1 MLKREIIEIKNM
13 DNFNKKN
20 ISVIGLGSMGFALAE
35 TLLKADFNISV
46 WNRTSSKAQKLENKG
61 ANICSTPNEAFK
73 NSQFIVA
80 SLSNYEAWNNIIDSN
95 QIDMDL
101 SGKTII
107 QLTTGSIEEVT
118 ALNDWVKKYNGDLL
132 EGIISCFPSQIG
144 TEESLI
150 LLAGS
155 DSSINNCKDIISI
168 LSPQYKNLGSNLI
181 APTVLSRA
189 FLSGALGGLIGMMN
203 GAVLCQKADISL
215 DDFKEIYMDRS
226 SIIEQESKRI
236 IDAIATEDTENTEAS
251 VSAWGHGQEALLAIS
266 KTLDSNIDFQLALNK
281 LFKKTIEAGLKD
293 HDLSAMHKIF
303 NK

>member
-1 MLKREIIEIKNM
+1 MNNSNR
-13 DNFNKKN
+13 KN
-20 ISVIGLGSMGFALAE
+20 ISVIGLGAMGFALAE

-80 SLSNYEAWNNIIDSN
+80 SLSNYEAWNNIIYSN
-95 QIDMDL
+95 QIDIDL

-155 DSSINNCKDIISI
+155 DNSINNCKDIISI

>member
-1 MLKREIIEIKNM
+1 MNNSNR
-13 DNFNKKN
+13 KN

-95 QIDMDL
+95 QIDVDL

-155 DSSINNCKDIISI
+155 NNSINNCKDIISI

-266 KTLDSNIDFQLALNK
+266 KTLDLNIDFQLALNK

-303 NK
+303 SK

>member
-1 MLKREIIEIKNM
+1 M
-13 DNFNKKN
+13 DNVNKKN

-107 QLTTGSIEEVT
+107 QLTTGSIEEVR

-144 TEESLI
+144 TEQSLI

-155 DSSINNCKDIISI
+155 DNSINNCKDIISI

-203 GAVLCQKADISL
+203 GAVLCKKADISL

-266 KTLDSNIDFQLALNK
+266 KTLDSNLDFQLALNK

>member
-1 MLKREIIEIKNM
+1 MNNSNR
-13 DNFNKKN
+13 KN

-95 QIDMDL
+95 QIDIDL

-155 DSSINNCKDIISI
+155 DNSINNCKDIISI

-266 KTLDSNIDFQLALNK
+266 KTLDSNIEFQLALNK

>member
-1 MLKREIIEIKNM
+1 M
-13 DNFNKKN
+13 DNVNKKN

-73 NSQFIVA
+73 NSQYIVA

-155 DSSINNCKDIISI
+155 DNSINNCKDIISI
-168 LSPQYKNLGSNLI
+168 LSPEYKNLGSNLI

-236 IDAIATEDTENTEAS
+236 IDAISTEDTENTEAS

>member
-1 MLKREIIEIKNM
+1 M
-13 DNFNKKN
+13 DHFNKKN

-35 TLLKADFNISV
+35 TLLKADFNVSV
-46 WNRTSSKAQKLENKG
+46 WNRTLSKAQKLKNKG

-107 QLTTGSIEEVT
+107 QLTTGSIDEVT

-155 DSSINNCKDIISI
+155 DNSINNCKDIISI

-236 IDAIATEDTENTEAS
+236 INAIATEDTKNTEAS

-266 KTLDSNIDFQLALNK
+266 KTLDLNLDFQLALNK
-281 LFKKTIEAGLKD
+281 LFKKTVEAGLQD
-293 HDLSAMHKIF
+293 HDLSAMYKIF
-303 NK
+303 K

>member
-1 MLKREIIEIKNM
+1 M
-13 DNFNKKN
+13 DNVNKKN

-73 NSQFIVA
+73 NSQYIVA

-155 DSSINNCKDIISI
+155 DNSINNCKDIISI
-168 LSPQYKNLGSNLI
+168 LSPEYKNLGSNLI

-266 KTLDSNIDFQLALNK
+266 KTLDSNLDFQLALNC
-281 LFKKTIEAGLKD
+281 LFKQAKKAGLED
-293 HDLSAMHKIF
+293 HDLSAMYKIF

>member
-1 MLKREIIEIKNM
+1 M
-13 DNFNKKN
+13 DNVNKKN

-73 NSQFIVA
+73 NSQYIVA

-107 QLTTGSIEEVT
+107 QLTTGSIDEVT

-144 TEESLI
+144 TQESLI

-155 DSSINNCKDIISI
+155 DNSINNCKDIISI
-168 LSPQYKNLGSNLI
+168 LSPEYKNLGSNLI

>member
-1 MLKREIIEIKNM
+1 M
-13 DNFNKKN
+13 DNVNKKN

-73 NSQFIVA
+73 NSQYIVA

-107 QLTTGSIEEVT
+107 QLTTGSIEEVG
-118 ALNDWVKKYNGDLL
+118 ALNDWVKKHNGDLL

-144 TEESLI
+144 TQESLI

-155 DSSINNCKDIISI
+155 DNSINNCKDIISI
-168 LSPQYKNLGSNLI
+168 LSPEYKNLGSNLI

-266 KTLDSNIDFQLALNK
+266 KTLDLNIDFQLALNK

>member
-1 MLKREIIEIKNM
+1 M

-73 NSQFIVA
+73 NSQYIVA

-155 DSSINNCKDIISI
+155 DNSINNCKDIISI

>member
-1 MLKREIIEIKNM
+1 MNNSNR
-13 DNFNKKN
+13 KN

-61 ANICSTPNEAFK
+61 VNICSTPNEAFK

-95 QIDMDL
+95 QIDIDL

-155 DSSINNCKDIISI
+155 DNSINNCKDIISI

-236 IDAIATEDTENTEAS
+236 INAIATEDTENTEAS

-266 KTLDSNIDFQLALNK
+266 KTLDSNLDFQLALNK

-293 HDLSAMHKIF
+293 HDLSAMYKIF
-303 NK
+303 K

>member
-1 MLKREIIEIKNM
+1 MN
-13 DNFNKKN
+13 NSNKKN

-46 WNRTSSKAQKLENKG
+46 WNRTSSKAQKFENKG

-73 NSQFIVA
+73 NSQYIVA
-80 SLSNYEAWNNIIDSN
+80 SLSNYEAWDNIIDSN

-107 QLTTGSIEEVT
+107 QLTTGSIEEVG

-132 EGIISCFPSQIG
+132 EGVISCFPSQIG

-236 IDAIATEDTENTEAS
+236 INAILTEDTKNTEAS

-266 KTLDSNIDFQLALNK
+266 KTLDSNLDFQLALNS
-281 LFKKTIEAGLKD
+281 LFKQAKKAGLED
-293 HDLSAMHKIF
+293 HDLSAMYKIF

>member
-1 MLKREIIEIKNM
+1 M
-13 DNFNKKN
+13 DNVNKKN

-107 QLTTGSIEEVT
+107 QLTTGSIEEVR

-132 EGIISCFPSQIG
+132 EGVISCFPSQIG
-144 TEESLI
+144 TKESLI

-155 DSSINNCKDIISI
+155 DNSINNCKDIISI
-168 LSPQYKNLGSNLI
+168 LSPEYKNLGSNLI

-189 FLSGALGGLIGMMN
+189 FLSGALGGLIGMIN

>member
-1 MLKREIIEIKNM
+1 M

-155 DSSINNCKDIISI
+155 NNSINNCKDIISI
-168 LSPQYKNLGSNLI
+168 LSPEYKNLGSNLI

-293 HDLSAMHKIF
+293 HDLSAMHKIS

>member
-1 MLKREIIEIKNM
+1 M
-13 DNFNKKN
+13 DNVNKKN

-73 NSQFIVA
+73 NSQYIVA

-107 QLTTGSIEEVT
+107 QLTTGSIEEVG

-155 DSSINNCKDIISI
+155 DNSINNCKDIISI
-168 LSPQYKNLGSNLI
+168 LSPEYKNLGSNLI

>member
-1 MLKREIIEIKNM
+1 MNNSNR
-13 DNFNKKN
+13 KN

-35 TLLKADFNISV
+35 TLLKADFNISL
-46 WNRTSSKAQKLENKG
+46 WNRTLSKAQKLENKG

-73 NSQFIVA
+73 NSQYIVA
-80 SLSNYEAWNNIIDSN
+80 CLSNYEAWNNIIDSN

-107 QLTTGSIEEVT
+107 QLTSGSIEEVI

-132 EGIISCFPSQIG
+132 EGIISCFPTQIG
-144 TEESLI
+144 TKESLI
-150 LLAGS
+150 LLSG
-155 DSSINNCKDIISI
+155 DNNSINNCKDIISI

-189 FLSGALGGLIGMMN
+189 FISGALGGLIGMMN

-266 KTLDSNIDFQLALNK
+266 KTLDSNLDFQLALNS
-281 LFKKTIEAGLKD
+281 LFKQAKKAGLED
-293 HDLSAMHKIF
+293 HDLSAMYKIF

>member
-1 MLKREIIEIKNM
+1 MNNSNR
-13 DNFNKKN
+13 KN

-46 WNRTSSKAQKLENKG
+46 WNRTLSKAQKLENKG

-73 NSQFIVA
+73 NSQYIVA

-95 QIDMDL
+95 QIDVDL
-101 SGKTII
+101 SEKTII
-107 QLTTGSIEEVT
+107 QLTTGSIEEVV
-118 ALNDWVKKYNGDLL
+118 ALDDWVKKYNGDLL

-144 TEESLI
+144 TKESLI

-155 DSSINNCKDIISI
+155 DNSINNCKDIISI

-189 FLSGALGGLIGMMN
+189 FLSGALGGLIGMIN

-215 DDFKEIYMDRS
+215 DDFKEVYMDRS

-236 IDAIATEDTENTEAS
+236 IDAIATEDTKNTEAS

-266 KTLDSNIDFQLALNK
+266 KTLNSNLDFQLALNK
-281 LFKKTIEAGLKD
+281 LFKNTIEAGLKD

>member
-1 MLKREIIEIKNM
+1 M
-13 DNFNKKN
+13 DNVNKKN

>member
-1 MLKREIIEIKNM
+1 M
-13 DNFNKKN
+13 DNFNKKD

-107 QLTTGSIEEVT
+107 QLTTGSIEEVG

-155 DSSINNCKDIISI
+155 DNSINNCKDIISI

-236 IDAIATEDTENTEAS
+236 IDAIETEDTENTEAS

-266 KTLDSNIDFQLALNK
+266 KTLDSNLDFQLVLNS
-281 LFKKTIEAGLKD
+281 LFKQAKKAGLED
-293 HDLSAMHKIF
+293 HDLSAMYKIF

>member
-1 MLKREIIEIKNM
+1 M

-35 TLLKADFNISV
+35 TLLKTDFNISV

-155 DSSINNCKDIISI
+155 DNSINNCKNIISI

-215 DDFKEIYMDRS
+215 DDFKEIYIDRS
-226 SIIEQESKRI
+226 SIIKQESKRI
-236 IDAIATEDTENTEAS
+236 IDAIATENTENTEAS

-266 KTLDSNIDFQLALNK
+266 KTLDSNIDFQLSLNK
-281 LFKKTIEAGLKD
+281 LFKMTIEACLKD

-303 NK
+303 SK

>member
-1 MLKREIIEIKNM
+1 
-13 DNFNKKN
+13 
-20 ISVIGLGSMGFALAE
+20 MGFALAE

-46 WNRTSSKAQKLENKG
+46 WNRTSSKAQKFENKG

-73 NSQFIVA
+73 NSQYIVA
-80 SLSNYEAWNNIIDSN
+80 SLSNYEAWDNIIDSN

-107 QLTTGSIEEVT
+107 QLTTGSIEEVG

-132 EGIISCFPSQIG
+132 EGVISCFPNQIG

-236 IDAIATEDTENTEAS
+236 INAILTEDTKNTEAS

-266 KTLDSNIDFQLALNK
+266 KTLDSNLDFQLALNS
-281 LFKKTIEAGLKD
+281 LFKQAKKAGLED
-293 HDLSAMHKIF
+293 HDLSAMYKIF

>member
-1 MLKREIIEIKNM
+1 
-13 DNFNKKN
+13 
-20 ISVIGLGSMGFALAE
+20 MGFALAE
-35 TLLKADFNISV
+35 TLIKSDFNVSV
-46 WNRTSSKAQKLENKG
+46 WNRTLSKAQKLKNKG
-61 ANICSTPNEAFK
+61 ANICSTPNEAFQ

-95 QIDMDL
+95 QIDIDL

-118 ALNDWVKKYNGDLL
+118 TLNDWVKKYNGELL

-155 DSSINNCKDIISI
+155 NNSVNNCKDIISV
-168 LSPQYKNLGSNLI
+168 LSPKYKNLGSNLI

-189 FLSGALGGLIGMMN
+189 FLSGALGGLIGIMN

-215 DDFKEIYMDRS
+215 DDFKEICMDRN
-226 SIIEQESKRI
+226 SIIEQESRRI
-236 IDAIATEDTENTEAS
+236 IDAISTEDTKNTEAS

-266 KTLDSNIDFQLALNK
+266 KTLDSNLDFQLALNK

-293 HDLSAMHKIF
+293 HDLSAMYKIF
-303 NK
+303 K

>member
-1 MLKREIIEIKNM
+1 M
-13 DNFNKKN
+13 DNVNKKN

-35 TLLKADFNISV
+35 TLLKTDFNISV

-95 QIDMDL
+95 QIDIDL

-155 DSSINNCKDIISI
+155 DNSINNCKDIISI

-203 GAVLCQKADISL
+203 GVVLCQKADISL

>member
-1 MLKREIIEIKNM
+1 M

-101 SGKTII
+101 TGKTII

-155 DSSINNCKDIISI
+155 DSSINNCKDILSI
-168 LSPQYKNLGSNLI
+168 LSPKYKNLGSNLI

>member
-1 MLKREIIEIKNM
+1 MN
-13 DNFNKKN
+13 NSNKKN

-46 WNRTSSKAQKLENKG
+46 WNRTSSKAQKFENKG

-73 NSQFIVA
+73 NSQYIVA
-80 SLSNYEAWNNIIDSN
+80 SLSNYEAWDNIIDSN

-107 QLTTGSIEEVT
+107 QLTTGSIEEVG

-132 EGIISCFPSQIG
+132 EGVISCFPSQIG

-236 IDAIATEDTENTEAS
+236 INAISTEDTKNTEAS

-266 KTLDSNIDFQLALNK
+266 KTLDSNLDFQLALNS
-281 LFKKTIEAGLKD
+281 LFKQAKKAGLED
-293 HDLSAMHKIF
+293 HDLSAMYKIF

>member
-1 MLKREIIEIKNM
+1 MNNSNR
-13 DNFNKKN
+13 KN

-107 QLTTGSIEEVT
+107 QLTTGSIEEVI

-155 DSSINNCKDIISI
+155 DNSINNCKDIISI
-168 LSPQYKNLGSNLI
+168 LSPEYKNLGSNLI

>member
-1 MLKREIIEIKNM
+1 MNNSNR
-13 DNFNKKN
+13 KN

-35 TLLKADFNISV
+35 TLLKTDFNVSV
-46 WNRTSSKAQKLENKG
+46 WNRTLSKAQKLENEG

-73 NSQFIVA
+73 NSQYIVA

-95 QIDMDL
+95 QIDIDL

-144 TEESLI
+144 TKESLI
-150 LLAGS
+150 LLSG
-155 DSSINNCKDIISI
+155 DDNSINNCKDIISI

-236 IDAIATEDTENTEAS
+236 IDAIATENTENTEAS

>member
-1 MLKREIIEIKNM
+1 MNNSNI
-13 DNFNKKN
+13 KN
-20 ISVIGLGSMGFALAE
+20 ISIIGLGSMGFALAE
-35 TLLKADFNISV
+35 ALLKADFNISV

-107 QLTTGSIEEVT
+107 QLTTCSIEEVT

-155 DSSINNCKDIISI
+155 DNSINNCKDIISI
-168 LSPQYKNLGSNLI
+168 LSPQYKSLGSNLI

-236 IDAIATEDTENTEAS
+236 IDAIATQDTENTEAS

>member
-1 MLKREIIEIKNM
+1 MNNSNI
-13 DNFNKKN
+13 KN

-73 NSQFIVA
+73 NSQYIVA

-107 QLTTGSIEEVT
+107 QLTTGSIEEVG

-132 EGIISCFPSQIG
+132 EGVISCFPSQIG

-155 DSSINNCKDIISI
+155 DNSINNCKDIISI

>member
-1 MLKREIIEIKNM
+1 MNNSNI
-13 DNFNKKN
+13 KN
-20 ISVIGLGSMGFALAE
+20 ISVIGLGSMGFALAS
-35 TLLKADFNISV
+35 TLLEADFNVSV
-46 WNRTSSKAQKLENKG
+46 WNRTSSKAQKLESRG
-61 ANICSTPNEAFK
+61 ANICLTPNEAFR

-80 SLSNYEAWNNIIDSN
+80 SLSNYDAWNNIMDSN

-107 QLTTGSIEEVT
+107 QLTTGSIEEVM
-118 ALNDWVKKYNGDLL
+118 ALNDWVEKYNGHLL
-132 EGIISCFPSQIG
+132 EGVISCFPSQIG

-150 LLAGS
+150 LVAGS
-155 DSSINNCKDIISI
+155 DNSIDECKDIIGM
-168 LSPQYKNLGSNLI
+168 LSPKYKNLGNNLI

-236 IDAIATEDTENTEAS
+236 IDAIATDGTKNTEAS
-251 VSAWGHGQEALLAIS
+251 VGAWGHGQEALLSIS
-266 KTLDSNIDFQLALNK
+266 KTLDSNLDFQLALNS
-281 LFKKTIEAGLKD
+281 LFTEAKKAGLED
-293 HDLSAMHKIF
+293 HDLSAMYKIF
-303 NK
+303 NKK

>member
-46 WNRTSSKAQKLENKG
+46 WNRTSSKAQKFENKG
-61 ANICSTPNEAFK
+61 VNICSTPNEAFK
-73 NSQFIVA
+73 NSQYIVA
-80 SLSNYEAWNNIIDSN
+80 SLSNYEAWDNIIDSN

-107 QLTTGSIEEVT
+107 QLTTGSIEEVG

-132 EGIISCFPSQIG
+132 EGVISCFPSQIG

-155 DSSINNCKDIISI
+155 DSSVNNCKDIISI

-215 DDFKEIYMDRS
+215 DDLV
-226 SIIEQESKRI
+226 SI
-236 IDAIATEDTENTEAS
+236 A
-251 VSAWGHGQEALLAIS
+251 
-266 KTLDSNIDFQLALNK
+266 F
-281 LFKKTIEAGLKD
+281 
-293 HDLSAMHKIF
+293 
-303 NK
+303 